1 MTYIEFKKTI
11 YYTQLYVRIPL
22 LNMRLDKIE
31 FLKKGKLDLD
41 AINSRLMEIYEENKE
56 KLK

>member
-22 LNMRLDKIE
+22 LNMRLDKVD

-41 AINSRLMEIYEENKE
+41 AINSKLMEIYDENKE